1 MRSRLRAVSY
11 RYFLD
16 LVENQIEK
24 TWEIVKTELVEENYQ
39 FRQKFSK
46 GALLQENLFWEG
58 FKV

>member
-46 GALLQENLFWEG
+46 GALLQENLF
-58 FKV
+58 